1 MPRIVAHLDMD
12 AFFAAIEER
21 DNPALRGVPL
31 VVGADPKQ
39 GQGRGVVSTANYK
52 AREYGIHSALPI
64 SRAWRLSEAAKKRG
78 QPAVVFLRVDM
89 RKYANVSH
97 RIMEIVRRFASHIE
111 QASIDEAY
119 LDLSFTDSY
128 EQAEAL
134 CRRIKEAIRA
144 EEGLTA
150 SIGIGPN
157 KLIAKIASGVRKPDG
172 LTVVR
177 KDEAEEFLAPL
188 PVRAIPGIGPKTE
201 EWLAKQGIRLVQ
213 DLRRYSRDELHEMFG
228 KRGIDLY
235 EKARGRDDSP
245 IEETYEAKS
254 IGEQETFERD
264 TLDSKVL
271 GDRLKAMCQDVAARL
286 AEEGDVRFRTVVL
299 TVRFADFETVSRSH
313 TLRAPTDSA
322 KVLEL
327 EALKLLLPF
336 LDARENPKGKR
347 IRLLG
352 VRVEKLDRSS
362 GGESVGGLV

>member
-1 MPRIVAHLDMD
+1 MPRIIAHLDMD

-21 DNPALRGVPL
+21 DNPALRDLPL
-31 VVGADPKQ
+31 VIGADPKQ

-64 SRAWRLSEAAKKRG
+64 SRAWRLSEVARKRG

-89 RKYANVSH
+89 QKYVQVSH
-97 RIMEIVRRFASHIE
+97 EIMEILRRFVSRIE

-119 LDLSFTDSY
+119 LDLSFVGSY
-128 EQAEAL
+128 EQAEDL
-134 CRRIKEAIRA
+134 CRRIKEAIRT

-150 SIGIGPN
+150 SVGIGPN

-177 KDEAEEFLAPL
+177 EDEVGEFLAPL

-201 EWLAKQGIRLVQ
+201 EWLVKQGIRLVK
-213 DLRRYSRDELHEMFG
+213 DLRRYTPEELREIFG

-235 EKARGRDDSP
+235 KKVRGLDESP
-245 IEETYEAKS
+245 IQEFCEPKS

-264 TLDSKVL
+264 TLDPRIL
-271 GDRLKAMCQDVAARL
+271 GDRLKAMCQNVAARL
-286 AEEGDVRFRTVVL
+286 MDEGHVRFRTVVL

-313 TLRAPTDSA
+313 TLREPTDSS

-336 LDARENPKGKR
+336 LDARENPRGKL

-352 VRVEKLDRSS
+352 VRVEKLDWSS
-362 GGESVGGLV
+362 GGESAGALL